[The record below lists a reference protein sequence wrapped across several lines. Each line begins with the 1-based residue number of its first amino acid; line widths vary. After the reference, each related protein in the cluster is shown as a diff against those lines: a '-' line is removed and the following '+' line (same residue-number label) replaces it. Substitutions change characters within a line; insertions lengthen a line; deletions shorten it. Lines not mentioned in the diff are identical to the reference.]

1 MSESE
6 GFLGLGITPARNMFL
21 GRYRRCGGR
30 LSKISQMAV
39 DEIVCLA
46 SFIWY
51 GLKLSI
57 ENENARCVSLAGPG
71 RNRSPF
77 FRRILHKCPASHIS
91 SMYSLQCLRKALNMC
106 SSMPGLESSHPTH
119 CFKSCTSYLHRGTVC
134 ALAPIITVS
143 NKGLPQVGLVQT

>member
-6 GFLGLGITPARNMFL
+6 GFLGPGITPARNMFS

-57 ENENARCVSLAGPG
+57 ENENARRVSLAGPG

-91 SMYSLQCLRKALNMC
+91 SMYSL
-106 SSMPGLESSHPTH
+106 MPGLESSRPTH
-119 CFKSCTSYLHRGTVC
+119 CFKSCTLYLHRGMVC

-143 NKGLPQVGLVQT
+143 NKGSPQMGLARTRLCVQ